1 MSNYTAPLRDMQFI
15 LNEVAGLEE
24 ICALP
29 GNEECSVEL
38 VESILDEAA
47 KFATGVLDPINRGG
61 DTVGSLC
68 KDGVVTTAPGF
79 QDAYKLFCETGWN
92 AMPFDPEYGGQ
103 GLPAVVTMAVNE
115 MWKSSNMAFA
125 LCPMLT
131 GGAIEAIAHHAS
143 DELKQKYLPKMVEG
157 TWSGTMNLTEPNA
170 GSDLAAIISKA
181 KAVGDGSYLVSG
193 TKIFITWGENDCAE
207 NIIHLVLARLPDA
220 PPGLKG
226 ISLFLVPKFLV
237 NDDGSLGARNDLI
250 CASIEHKLGI
260 HGSPTAVMSYG
271 EKEGAIGYLIGE
283 ENKGVGYMFTMMNHA
298 RVNVGLE
305 GVGIAERAYQHAL
318 WYARER
324 VQGKIV
330 GDKSGE
336 KKTILHH
343 PDVRRLLMEVKS
355 RTEAMRTLAYY
366 AAAQIDKAH
375 AGDAAAQARID
386 LLTPVVKGW
395 STEQGVELSST
406 ALQVFG
412 GVGFVEETGA
422 AQYYRD
428 SRITTIYEGTT
439 AIQANDLVGRKL
451 AREKVPGAAM
461 KTLLAEMSADAEAIA
476 GNAQLAAVAVNL
488 KNGINS
494 LSTAADWVIAN
505 YESDP
510 AAVHAG
516 SVPFLKLTGIVVGGW
531 LMAKSAGIAA
541 KRLDEG
547 SGDTFYNAKLAT
559 AQYFAA
565 HQLPFAAAY
574 AAEVTG
580 GAQST
585 LGLAE
590 ELF

>member
-1 MSNYTAPLRDMQFI
+1 
-15 LNEVAGLEE
+15 
-24 ICALP
+24 
-29 GNEECSVEL
+29 
-38 VESILDEAA
+38 
-47 KFATGVLDPINRGG
+47 
-61 DTVGSLC
+61 
-68 KDGVVTTAPGF
+68 
-79 QDAYKLFCETGWN
+79 
-92 AMPFDPEYGGQ
+92 
-103 GLPAVVTMAVNE
+103 
-115 MWKSSNMAFA
+115 
-125 LCPMLT
+125 
-131 GGAIEAIAHHAS
+131 
-143 DELKQKYLPKMVEG
+143 
-157 TWSGTMNLTEPNA
+157 
-170 GSDLAAIISKA
+170 
-181 KAVGDGSYLVSG
+181 
-193 TKIFITWGENDCAE
+193 
-207 NIIHLVLARLPDA
+207 
-220 PPGLKG
+220 
-226 ISLFLVPKFLV
+226 
-237 NDDGSLGARNDLI
+237 
-250 CASIEHKLGI
+250 
-260 HGSPTAVMSYG
+260 
-271 EKEGAIGYLIGE
+271 
-283 ENKGVGYMFTMMNHA
+283 
-298 RVNVGLE
+298 
-305 GVGIAERAYQHAL
+305 
-318 WYARER
+318 
-324 VQGKIV
+324 
-330 GDKSGE
+330 
-336 KKTILHH
+336 
-343 PDVRRLLMEVKS
+343 VKS

-494 LSTAADWVIAN
+494 LSTAADWIIAN